1 MKDQLTGYDETRV
14 ELAYS
19 SSCRKCLDVGSTPAQ
34 ASSSANF
41 FPALYATKGRS
52 LFTPSSYVFGFQ
64 SSAVYESPSGPGAGS
79 FVRSSTAVTEDVK
92 TRRLRVGFFL
102 AAWRI
107 ETVPETAGSIS
118 VFERVEPDDGSFG
131 NGCKVEEL

>member
-1 MKDQLTGYDETRV
+1 M
-14 ELAYS
+14 ELAHS
-19 SSCRKCLDVGSTPAQ
+19 CSCRKCLDVGSTLAQ

-41 FPALYATKGRS
+41 FPALYATKGQS
-52 LFTPSSYVFGFQ
+52 LLTPSSYVFGFQ

-79 FVRSSTAVTEDVK
+79 FVISSTAVTEDVR

-107 ETVPETAGSIS
+107 ETVPEIAGSIK
-118 VFERVEPDDGSFG
+118 VLEIVEPSDDASFG
-131 NGCKVEEL
+131 NGCRGKGL